1 MNEPLKRHLMTD
13 KEAAEYTGLSL
24 WAINEMRRR
33 GSIPFVALPNI
44 RKFYF
49 EKSALDRWLDGL
61 QQGTT
66 GQSLRLAK

>member
-1 MNEPLKRHLMTD
+1 MSEQMKRILMDD
-13 KEAAEYTGLSL
+13 KEAAEYMGLSR

-33 GSIPFVALPNI
+33 GNIPYVALPGI

-61 QQGTT
+61 QQGTKQP
-66 GQSLRLAK
+66 GLRLAK